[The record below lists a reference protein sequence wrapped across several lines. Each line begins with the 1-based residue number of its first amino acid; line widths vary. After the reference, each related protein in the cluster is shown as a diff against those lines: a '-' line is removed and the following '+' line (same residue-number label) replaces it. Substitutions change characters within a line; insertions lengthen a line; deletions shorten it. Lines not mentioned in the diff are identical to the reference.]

1 VSLVSGVA
9 THACADRAL
18 RLQDDLGIDSLA
30 LAELV
35 EVISTA
41 AGIVVTDEET
51 GRVLTVGDLQD
62 ILDARAPGTRCHH
75 EKEDHMAKRVITPSG
90 LGFLLLDAHPA
101 GCERTVLDLANSV
114 PRLADGRQGRRP
126 VALVIGSSAGYGLA
140 MTVAGLLRHGITG
153 LGICFEKAPGR
164 RTGTAGWYRT
174 AATAGISSLYGDELT
189 FLNADA
195 FADATKDQA
204 AAILADK
211 YGPLDYLIYSVA
223 APRRTDPVTGTAYT
237 SVLKPLGQAAATRTL
252 SFTADGEPSLGETT
266 IDPASNEEKDA
277 TVAVMGGADWE
288 RWITAL
294 NGKGLLAPG
303 FRTVALTY
311 IGSELT
317 APVYRRGTIGAAKI
331 DLEATAGRITATLD
345 ATGGR
350 AWTCVNGAAV
360 TQASTHIP
368 GIALYVSLLRA
379 VLGDNLQSPAEQAV
393 KLWDQLTGTAALD
406 TDDAGRIRLDHWE
419 LDPAVQAQVARRW
432 HAATQDTIGELADIG
447 WFRTQFRTLYGF
459 DVPGIDYTAG
469 VETDIPWPGE
479 EKPDDQ
485 R

>member
-1 VSLVSGVA
+1 
-9 THACADRAL
+9 
-18 RLQDDLGIDSLA
+18 
-30 LAELV
+30 
-35 EVISTA
+35 
-41 AGIVVTDEET
+41 
-51 GRVLTVGDLQD
+51 
-62 ILDARAPGTRCHH
+62 
-75 EKEDHMAKRVITPSG
+75 MAKRVITPSG
-90 LGFLLLDAHPA
+90 RGFLLLDAHPA
-101 GCERTVLDLANSV
+101 GCERTVLDLAESI
-114 PRLADGRQGRRP
+114 PRLPAGGHGRRP

-140 MTVAGLLRHGITG
+140 MTVAGLARHGITG

-174 AATAGISSLYGDELT
+174 AATASLADSLGSEFT

-195 FADATKDQA
+195 FTDETKDQA
-204 AAILADK
+204 AAILAEK

-223 APRRTDPVTGTAYT
+223 APRRTDPDTGTTHT

-252 SFTADGEPSLGETT
+252 SFTADGEPALGETV
-266 IDPASNEEKDA
+266 IEPATQEEKDA

-294 NGKGLLAPG
+294 NRKGLLADG

-331 DLEATAGRITATLD
+331 DLEATASRITAALE
-345 ATGGR
+345 AAGGR

-379 VLGDNLQSPAEQAV
+379 VLGDAQQSPAAQAV
-393 KLWDQLTGTAALD
+393 QLWDQLTATAPPGTD
-406 TDDAGRIRLDHWE
+406 ENGRIRLDRWE
-419 LDPAVQAQVARRW
+419 LDPHVQAEVTRRW
-432 HAATQDTIGELADIG
+432 HAATPASIGDLADTG
-447 WFRTQFRTLYGF
+447 WFRAQFRALYGF
-459 DVPGIDYTAG
+459 DVPGIDYTAE
-469 VETDIPWPGE
+469 VETDIPWPGAE
-479 EKPDDQ
+479 IPDDQ
-485 R
+485 Q

>member
-1 VSLVSGVA
+1 
-9 THACADRAL
+9 
-18 RLQDDLGIDSLA
+18 
-30 LAELV
+30 
-35 EVISTA
+35 
-41 AGIVVTDEET
+41 
-51 GRVLTVGDLQD
+51 
-62 ILDARAPGTRCHH
+62 
-75 EKEDHMAKRVITPSG
+75 MAKRVITPSG

-114 PRLADGRQGRRP
+114 LRLADGRQGRRP

-153 LGICFEKAPGR
+153 LGICYEKAPGR

-211 YGPLDYLIYSVA
+211 YGPLDFLIYSVA
-223 APRRTDPVTGTAYT
+223 APRRTDPDTGTAYT
-237 SVLKPLGQAAATRTL
+237 SVLKPLGQAAVTRTL
-252 SFTADGEPSLGETT
+252 SFTADGEPSLGETA

-350 AWTCVNGAAV
+350 AWTCV
-360 TQASTHIP
+360 
-368 GIALYVSLLRA
+368 
-379 VLGDNLQSPAEQAV
+379 
-393 KLWDQLTGTAALD
+393 
-406 TDDAGRIRLDHWE
+406 
-419 LDPAVQAQVARRW
+419 
-432 HAATQDTIGELADIG
+432 
-447 WFRTQFRTLYGF
+447 
-459 DVPGIDYTAG
+459 
-469 VETDIPWPGE
+469 
-479 EKPDDQ
+479 
-485 R
+485 